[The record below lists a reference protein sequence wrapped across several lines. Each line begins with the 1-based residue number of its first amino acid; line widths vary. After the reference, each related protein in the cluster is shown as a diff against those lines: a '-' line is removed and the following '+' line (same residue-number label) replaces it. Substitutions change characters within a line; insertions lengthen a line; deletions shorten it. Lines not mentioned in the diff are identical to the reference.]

1 MSNRLFAQIAALIL
15 LAGAVYWGVARI
27 LDWQRQ
33 QDMQEIISRSAP
45 PLNEL
50 VSPYPAPA
58 QPAPA
63 TRAPP
68 PPGSSV
74 NEVLEEAEAALK
86 ESERATAEGENALRN
101 AR

>member
-15 LAGAVYWGVARI
+15 LAGAVHWGVARI

-33 QDMQEIISRSAP
+33 GDMMEVIDRHAP

-50 VSPYPAPA
+50 VSPYPPTGTDPLA
-58 QPAPA
+58 
-63 TRAPP
+63 APP
-68 PPGSSV
+68 QSANV

-86 ESERATAEGENALRN
+86 ESQRASAAAENVLGN